1 MVEGKC
7 SISKGMTRAM
17 NWSKKQKKKKLKK
30 LKKKKPRR
38 GGGGGGGVGEG
49 KKMGVGGRGKE
60 DGPTSL
66 VFSL

>member
-1 MVEGKC
+1 MVGGKC
-7 SISKGMTRAM
+7 SISKGMTKAM
-17 NWSKKQKKKKLKK
+17 NWSKKPKKKIEKTKKKK
-30 LKKKKPRR
+30 
-38 GGGGGGGVGEG
+38 GGGGGGEG